1 MTYPF
6 KKIEQKWQKKWK
18 DEGTFVFDAN
28 GTGEK
33 AYVLE
38 MFPYPSGHLHMG
50 HVRNYTIGDV
60 VARFLRNKGLNVLHP
75 MGWDAFGLP
84 AENAAIEHAA
94 SNGGGASPS
103 AWTYANIEVM
113 RDQLQALGLGF
124 DWSREFASCDTDY
137 FGLEQKIFLDMYAR
151 GLAYQAENFVNWDP
165 VEHTV
170 LANEQVVNGCGWRS
184 GVPVEKKRL
193 RQWSLKI
200 TDYAEELLNS
210 LNDLPKWPEKIRKMQ
225 ENWIGRSEGALIHF
239 TLDQAVD
246 GQTQIPVFS
255 TRPDTL
261 YGAAFVAIAPTHPIA
276 TYLSK
281 DNPDLLSF
289 IKECGQTSTAE
300 ADLATAEKRG
310 YQTTLFAHVPITGE
324 KVPVYVANFVLM
336 DYGTGAVF
344 GCPAHDARDFDFA
357 TKYNIPMK
365 QVVAPKDQST
375 VKLPFLE
382 DGVVINS
389 GEWNGLSTDEAKTKA
404 LDRLETEHQ
413 GQRKITY
420 RLRDWGISRQR
431 YWGCPIPIIYCE
443 DCGTVPVPAADL
455 PVTLPKDPDFSTP
468 GNPLDHHPTWKHTK
482 CPTCSKPALRETDT
496 FDTFFES
503 SWYFLRF
510 IDPKFEGPVN
520 KELSNRL
527 MPVDVYVGGP
537 EHAVMHLLYA
547 RFFVKALRDMG
558 YINVDEPFYE
568 LLTQG
573 MVCHQTFKD
582 ANGKWVFPSDVF
594 KEKDGSYILKDGSP
608 VTVGRSEKMSKSKK
622 NTVDPLHIID
632 SYGADTA
639 RLFVM
644 SDTPYDKD
652 FDWNEDSLDGVWRYL
667 SKIHRLG
674 EGFIEKL
681 QIASPIHELPL
692 QDFSLTESA
701 IKLEK
706 ETHRFI
712 KNITE
717 AYERYGFNK
726 VIALHREF
734 CRIFEEALSTLPITH
749 TLFPYRILIQTIAP
763 LIPHLS
769 EELWENLYKNLP
781 LLHYI
786 PLHTTPWPTYLDD
799 IAALDTITLAVQV
812 NGKMRGSIQVAP
824 DAAEDIIKE
833 EALNLHTVTRD
844 ISGKTIRRIIIVP
857 GRIINIVAS

>member
-6 KKIEQKWQKKWK
+6 KKIEQKWQKKWEEK
-18 DEGTFVFDAN
+18 GDFTFQSDL
-28 GTGEK
+28 EK
-33 AYVLE
+33 EKSYVLE

-60 VARFLRNKGLNVLHP
+60 IARFLRNKGYNVLHP

-84 AENAAIEHAA
+84 AENAAIDYAA
-94 SNGGGASPS
+94 SHGGGASPS
-103 AWTYANIEVM
+103 KWTYENIKVM
-113 RDQLQALGLGF
+113 RDQLRALGLSC
-124 DWSREFASCDTDY
+124 DWGREFASCDTEY
-137 FGLEQKIFLDMYAR
+137 YGLEQKIFLDMYAR
-151 GLAYQAENFVNWDP
+151 GLAYQAESFVNWDP

-200 TDYAEELLNS
+200 TDYAEELLNA

-225 ENWIGRSEGALIHF
+225 ENWIGKSEGALIHF
-239 TLDQAVD
+239 KLDQGVE
-246 GQTQIPVFS
+246 GTTHIPVFS

-261 YGAAFVAIAPTHPIA
+261 YGASFVAIAPTHPIA
-276 TYLSK
+276 TYLAQS
-281 DNPDLLSF
+281 DHALLDF

-310 YQTTLFAHVPITGE
+310 YNTNLFVHVPITHE

-336 DYGTGAVF
+336 EYGTGAVF

-357 TKYNIPMK
+357 TKYNLPIQ
-365 QVVAPKDQST
+365 QVVAAKDNHPVQ
-375 VKLPFLE
+375 LPFLE
-382 DGVVINS
+382 DGIVINS
-389 GEWNGLSTDEAKTKA
+389 SDWNGLSTPEAKEKS
-404 LDRLETEHQ
+404 LNRLEETKMGE
-413 GQRKITY
+413 RKITY

-431 YWGCPIPIIYCE
+431 YWGCPIPIMYCD
-443 DCGTVPVPAADL
+443 DCGVVPVPKNDL
-455 PVTLPKDPDFSTP
+455 PVTLPEDPDFSTP
-468 GNPLDHHPTWKHTK
+468 GNPLEHHPTWKHAL
-482 CPTCSKPALRETDT
+482 CPTCQKPAIRETDT

-510 IDPKFEGPVN
+510 IDPKCPSPVN
-520 KELSNRL
+520 KDLSNRL

-558 YINVDEPFYE
+558 YVNVDEPFHE

-582 ANGKWVFPSDVF
+582 NQGKWVFPSDVF
-594 KEKDGSYILKDGSP
+594 REKDGSYILKDGSP

-667 SKIHRLG
+667 SKIYRLG
-674 EGFIEKL
+674 ESFMAKM
-681 QIASPIHELPL
+681 QTSPIENTA
-692 QDFSLTESA
+692 QTEASIA
-701 IKLEK
+701 LEK
-706 ETHRFI
+706 KTHRFI

-734 CRIFEEALSTLPITH
+734 CRTFEEELNTLSPTH
-749 TLFPYRILIQTIAP
+749 ILFPYRILLQTIAP
-763 LIPHLS
+763 LTPHLA
-769 EELWENLYKNLP
+769 EDLWETLYQALP
-781 LLHYI
+781 SLSYI
-786 PLHTTPWPTYLDD
+786 PLHNAPWPTYLEDL
-799 IAALDTITLAVQV
+799 AAFDTITLAVQV

-824 DAAEDIIKE
+824 DASDAIIRED
-833 EALNLHTVTRD
+833 ALNLHTVKRD
-844 ISGKTIRRIIIVP
+844 IEDKTIRRVIIVP
-857 GRIINIVAS
+857 KRIINIVAS

>member
-6 KKIEQKWQKKWK
+6 KKIEQKWRKQWVK
-18 DEGTFVFDAN
+18 DNTFSFTPSDAH
-28 GTGEK
+28 K
-33 AYVLE
+33 QAYVLE

-60 VARFLRNKGLNVLHP
+60 IARFLRNKGYNVLHP

-84 AENAAIEHAA
+84 AENAAIDHAHTH
-94 SNGGGASPS
+94 GGGALPS
-103 AWTYANIEVM
+103 KWTYANIEVM
-113 RDQLQALGLGF
+113 RAQLQALGLSC
-124 DWSREFASCDTDY
+124 DWGREFASCDTEY
-137 FGLEQKIFLDMYAR
+137 YGLEQKIFLDMYAK
-151 GLAYQAENFVNWDP
+151 GLAYQSENWVNWDP

-210 LNDLPKWPEKIRKMQ
+210 LNDLPKWPEKIKKMQ
-225 ENWIGRSEGALIHF
+225 ENWIGKSEGALIHF
-239 TLDQAVD
+239 KLDAPINNS
-246 GQTQIPVFS
+246 THIPVFS

-261 YGAAFVAIAPTHPIA
+261 YGAAFVAVAPTHPIA
-276 TYLSK
+276 TYLAQS
-281 DNPDLLSF
+281 DHALLAF

-300 ADLATAEKRG
+300 ADLATAEKKG
-310 YQTTLFAHVPITGE
+310 YRTHLFAKVPITGE
-324 KVPVYVANFVLM
+324 KVPVYIANFVLM
-336 DYGTGAVF
+336 EYGTGAVF
-344 GCPAHDARDFDFA
+344 GCPAHDARDFEFA
-357 TKYNIPMK
+357 TKYTLPIK
-365 QVVAPKDQST
+365 QVVAPKDRSS
-375 VKLPFLE
+375 VPLPFLE
-382 DGVVINS
+382 EGVVMNS
-389 GEWNGLSTDEAKTKA
+389 DDWNGLSTLAAKEKA
-404 LDRLETEHQ
+404 LHLLETIKMGE
-413 GQRKITY
+413 RKVTY

-431 YWGCPIPIIYCE
+431 YWGCPIPIVYCD
-443 DCGTVPVPAADL
+443 DCGTVPVSAVDL
-455 PVTLPKDPDFSTP
+455 PVKLPEDPDFSTS
-468 GNPLDHHPTWKHTK
+468 GNPLDRHPTWKHTHCPK
-482 CPTCSKPALRETDT
+482 CQKPAVRETDT

-510 IDPKFEGPVN
+510 IDPTCKDPIN
-520 KELSNRL
+520 KNLSNRL

-558 YINVDEPFYE
+558 YVNVDEPFYE

-582 ANGKWVFPSDVF
+582 SAGKWVFPSDVF
-594 KEKDGSYILKDGSP
+594 KEKDGAYILKDGSP

-674 EGFIEKL
+674 EKFIETL
-681 QIASPIHELPL
+681 QNAPIEKA
-692 QDFSLTESA
+692 QAKDFYQTEPV
-701 IKLEK
+701 ITLEK

-734 CRIFEEALSTLPITH
+734 CRTFEDALISFSPTH
-749 TLFPYRILIQTIAP
+749 TLFPYRALLQTLAP
-763 LIPHLS
+763 MTPHLA
-769 EELWENLYKNLP
+769 EELWEQLYEKLP
-781 LLHYI
+781 SLAYK
-786 PLHTTPWPTYLDD
+786 PLHNAPWPTYMEEL
-799 IAALDTITLAVQV
+799 AALETITLAVQV

-824 DAAEDIIKE
+824 NADDAIIKE
-833 EALNLHTVTRD
+833 EAFNLSTVIRD
-844 ISGKTIRRIIIVP
+844 TEDKTVKRIIIVP
-857 GRIINIVAS
+857 GRIINIVVA